1 MIIHLARVKF
11 HPSARTLSDYQQ
23 IGSLAD
29 PLKQIVPY
37 LPPVCMPGNMQMTD
51 QRIFMAKRPRKENR
65 SPESESC
72 ALMLAR
78 FCRLSGYLCGTLG
91 RNPECVKT

>member
-1 MIIHLARVKF
+1 MSSITSLASEF

-37 LPPVCMPGNMQMTD
+37 LPPVRMPGNVQTTD
-51 QRIFMAKRPRKENR
+51 PRIFR
-65 SPESESC
+65 SYCMKVFLDFWQSIE
-72 ALMLAR
+72 
-78 FCRLSGYLCGTLG
+78 G
-91 RNPECVKT
+91 